1 MQRLVEDEKA
11 KQLKEA
17 KKKEEMYKIM
27 LEMYQER
34 ERQRQIEDERD
45 RAELEK
51 LGEYQK
57 KLDVRS
63 FAQK

>member
-1 MQRLVEDEKA
+1 VNREMQRLVEDEKA

-34 ERQRQIEDERD
+34 ERQRQIQDERD

-51 LGEYQK
+51 LG
-57 KLDVRS
+57 
-63 FAQK
+63 